1 MSYSQVSI
9 QAYDRVKTLIHRHNI
24 TISGDGKET
33 LVFGHGFGCD
43 QDIWQHVAP
52 AFLANYRIVLF
63 DYLGCGKSDLRAYD
77 AERYSNLQAYA
88 DDLVELCE
96 ALNLENVYF
105 VGHSV
110 SGAIA
115 MLASIQKPELF
126 QKIIAIGPSPRYLN
140 EPPHYFGGFDSTD
153 ISTMLEM
160 MERNYFEWTE
170 YLAPIVIGSTEDEN
184 NIHELK
190 QSFLRADPFIS
201 KKFAVVT
208 FYCDI
213 RSQLKCI
220 PVPVT
225 ILYCLED
232 VIVPV
237 EVINFLKSN
246 IPNCKVIELDASGH
260 YPQLINPDSVIQAVQ
275 KEISCGS

>member
-1 MSYSQVSI
+1 MTVVLDDVI
-9 QAYDRVKTLIHRHNI
+9 RRHNV
-24 TISGDGKET
+24 TILGEGEQT

-43 QDIWQHVAP
+43 QQIWQHVAP
-52 AFLANYRIVLF
+52 EFAANFRVVLF
-63 DYLGCGKSDLRAYD
+63 DYMGCGQSDLRMYD
-77 AERYSNLQAYA
+77 AGRYRNLQAYA
-88 DDLVELCE
+88 DDLVSICSGLR
-96 ALNLENVYF
+96 LENIYF

-115 MLASIQKPELF
+115 MLASIQRPELF
-126 QKIIAIGPSPRYLN
+126 RKIIAIGPSPHYLN
-140 EPPHYFGGFDSTD
+140 EYPDYVGGFEAAD
-153 ISTMLEM
+153 ITAMLDM

-170 YLAPIVIGSTEDEN
+170 YLAPIAIGSQDNLDTVK
-184 NIHELK
+184 ELK
-190 QSFLRADPFIS
+190 QSFLRADPSIL

-213 RSQLKCI
+213 RQQLADV
-220 PVPVT
+220 PVAVT

-237 EVINFLKSN
+237 EVVHYLQSK

-260 YPQLINPDSVIQAVQ
+260 YPQLINPHAVIHAVQ
-275 KEISCGS
+275 KEIDCGSN